1 MKQTKFF
8 ETIIMLEKSEL
19 EGFVGFL
26 ESLLSTKHPCY
37 LLVKY
42 LTACFPN
49 FPENKIERKFVY
61 KKIYNDS
68 FNDNKFNK
76 LLTETFKKFEQ
87 YVIEVLSP
95 IEDVLQRIKLLQ
107 FYYQRNL
114 NRNYES
120 LYKEVLTK
128 ITHLKESSFK
138 NYLFYCLEDIHV
150 DYLLKKNNRNAN
162 YQQLYNHLDAFY
174 LIEKL
179 RIENLSMI
187 NLVPQLESNEP
198 VGDLYLIHKN
208 LNEFL
213 KHQDDEK
220 FLKLLDLAGNFLQ
233 YLEKSA
239 IKEILLILLDYA
251 IKAVN
256 SGKLDFYYKC
266 LEIFNL
272 QEKFD
277 VLLDNETTMP
287 VSTYKNYIT
296 VALKIKQTAVA
307 ESFLIKY
314 KDKLLPEFM
323 EETYIFN
330 KANIEFEK
338 GNHDFVLETLNLY
351 RFNDI
356 FYKLNSKRLIIKALY
371 ECCEHDD
378 TYFDALYNNLNAFK
392 KFVYTEDSIPE
403 IYIEANKNFFKITTQ
418 LEKVLYNKEK
428 LKKLKEKIVSTPKL
442 AEREWLLSKL

>member
-8 ETIIMLEKSEL
+8 ETIVILNKSEL
-19 EGFVGFL
+19 EGFVDFL
-26 ESLLSTKHPCY
+26 ESLLSARHPCY
-37 LLVKY
+37 LLMKHLVS
-42 LTACFPN
+42 CFPN
-49 FPENKIERKFVY
+49 FPENKLERKFVY
-61 KKIYNDS
+61 KKIYSAS
-68 FNDNKFNK
+68 FNNNKFNK
-76 LLTETFKKFEQ
+76 LLTEAFKNFEQ
-87 YVIEVLSP
+87 YVVEVLFP
-95 IEDVLQRIKLLQ
+95 IEDILHRLKLLQ

-120 LYKEVLTK
+120 LYKEVLNK
-128 ITHLKESSFK
+128 ISQLKESSYK
-138 NYLFYCLEDIHV
+138 NYLFYCLEDIHL
-150 DYLLKKNNRNAN
+150 DFLLKKNNRNAN
-162 YQQLYNHLDAFY
+162 YQVLYNHLDAFY

-187 NLVPQLESNEP
+187 NLVHQLNSCEP
-198 VGDLYLIHKN
+198 TGDLYQIHKN

-220 FLKLLDLAGNFLQ
+220 FYKVLELAGSFLQ
-233 YLEKSA
+233 YLERPA

-256 SGKLDFYYKC
+256 SGKLEFYHKC

-272 QEKFD
+272 QEEFH

-307 ESFLIKY
+307 ESFLIRY
-314 KDKLLPEFM
+314 KDKLLPEFK
-323 EETYIFN
+323 EETYILN

-351 RFNDI
+351 KFNDI

-371 ECCEHDD
+371 ECCEEDD

-392 KFVYTEDSIPE
+392 KFIYTEDSIPE

-418 LEKVLYNKEK
+418 IEKALFDKEKSKKLRMKVLN
-428 LKKLKEKIVSTPKL
+428 TPKL